1 MRDVL
6 TIILGGGQGARLWPL
21 TRYRAK
27 PAVPVAGNFRL
38 IDVPISNAL
47 HAGLNEIYVLTQFN
61 SESLHRHIARTYR
74 FDAFSSGF
82 VNILAAEQSVEN
94 RDWYQGTADAV
105 RKHIGR
111 LTETGASDA
120 IILSGDQLY
129 LMDLVGFLAQH
140 RESGADL
147 TIAVTPVD
155 AAVAPDLG
163 LMRMDSDRRIVEFVE
178 KPQDPDVID
187 RMKVSSTTAETTSA
201 PTGSVL
207 ASMGIYAF
215 KLEALMDILDSNDGD
230 DFGRDLIPH
239 AVGNRPVSG
248 FVHDGYWRDIG
259 TISSFHE
266 ASIELTQRLPALNLY
281 DPAFPIYTHPRYL
294 PGSKVTD
301 CKIYESVLA
310 DGAIV
315 QGSELTSSI
324 IGVRGVVRSG
334 TKIEHSVIMGANH
347 FEDETPEGAIPL
359 GVGHNCHIRNAI
371 VDMDVRIGDGCQ
383 LVNAEGQHHAD
394 TEHWSIRDGIIVV
407 PKGAVIPPGTVV

>member
-129 LMDLVGFLAQH
+129 LMDLVGFLDQH

-163 LMRMDSDRRIVEFVE
+163 LMRMDSNRRIVEFVE
-178 KPQDPDVID
+178 KPQDPEVID
-187 RMKVSSTTAETTSA
+187 RMKVDSATAAITSA
-201 PTGSVL
+201 PAGSVL

-215 KLEALMDILDSNDGD
+215 KLEALISILDSDDGD

-281 DPAFPIYTHPRYL
+281 NPAFPIYTHPRYL

-334 TKIEHSVIMGANH
+334 TKIERSVIMGANH
-347 FEDETPEGAIPL
+347 FEDEAPEGVIPL

-383 LVNAEGQHHAD
+383 LVNAGGQKHAD
-394 TEHWSIRDGIIVV
+394 AEHWSIRDGIIVV